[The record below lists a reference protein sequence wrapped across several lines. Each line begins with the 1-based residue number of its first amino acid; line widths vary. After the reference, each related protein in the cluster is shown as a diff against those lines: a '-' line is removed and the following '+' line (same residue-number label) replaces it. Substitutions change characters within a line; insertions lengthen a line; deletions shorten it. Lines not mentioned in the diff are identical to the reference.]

1 MFDLLDVL
9 KDTNSIGI
17 SGHIRPDGDC
27 VGSTM
32 ATYMYLTKMFQEK
45 KIDIFLEPIPD
56 AYSCIARLDEVR
68 TDFATDVDSYD
79 AFIVIDCDY
88 TRIGQA
94 QSYFENAKLKINV
107 DHHISNT
114 GCGDINY
121 IVPTASSACELVFD
135 LIGEEGLDEDIA
147 LALYLGIIH
156 DCGVFQYSNTSP
168 KTLETAAKLI
178 PFGFDFSKIIEETFY
193 QKTYMQNLLLGK
205 AVTDS
210 KLILDGHSIYSVI
223 SKQVMDEYNAKSSDL
238 DGIVNQLRNTK
249 GVDCAIFMYELEDG
263 GYKISMRSNEKVNVS
278 AIAKK
283 FGGGGHIKAAG
294 VTMDGTVEEIVSK
307 LSDLIEEQLKLLKA

>member
-88 TRIGQA
+88 TR
-94 QSYFENAKLKINV
+94 SEF
-107 DHHISNT
+107 
-114 GCGDINY
+114 
-121 IVPTASSACELVFD
+121 
-135 LIGEEGLDEDIA
+135 
-147 LALYLGIIH
+147 
-156 DCGVFQYSNTSP
+156 GV
-168 KTLETAAKLI
+168 
-178 PFGFDFSKIIEETFY
+178 
-193 QKTYMQNLLLGK
+193 
-205 AVTDS
+205 
-210 KLILDGHSIYSVI
+210 
-223 SKQVMDEYNAKSSDL
+223 
-238 DGIVNQLRNTK
+238 
-249 GVDCAIFMYELEDG
+249 
-263 GYKISMRSNEKVNVS
+263 
-278 AIAKK
+278 
-283 FGGGGHIKAAG
+283 
-294 VTMDGTVEEIVSK
+294 
-307 LSDLIEEQLKLLKA
+307 

>member
-9 KDTNSIGI
+9 KDANSIGI

-32 ATYMYLTKMFQEK
+32 ATYMYLTKMFQDK
-45 KIDIFLEPIPD
+45 KIDIFLEPIPEV
-56 AYSCIARLDEVR
+56 YFCIKRLDEVR
-68 TDFATDVDSYD
+68 TDFSTDVDSYD
-79 AFIVIDCDY
+79 AFIVIDCDC
-88 TRIGQA
+88 TRTGQA
-94 QSYFENAKLKINV
+94 QPYFDNAKLKINV

-168 KTLETAAKLI
+168 KTLNTAAKLI
-178 PFGFDFSKIIEETFY
+178 EFNFDFSKIIEETFY

-205 AVTDS
+205 AVMES
-210 KLILDGHSIYSVI
+210 KLILDGHGIYSVI
-223 SKQVMDEYNAKSSDL
+223 SKEVMEEYNAKSSDL

-249 GVDCAIFMYELEDG
+249 GVDCAIFMYELKDG
-263 GYKISMRSNEKVNVS
+263 EYKISMRSNEKVNVS
-278 AIAKK
+278 AIAKQ

-294 VTMDGTVEEIVSK
+294 VTMEGTVEEIVSK

>member
-9 KDTNSIGI
+9 KDANSIGI

-32 ATYMYLTKMFQEK
+32 AMYMYLTKMFQEK
-45 KIDIFLEPIPD
+45 RIDIFLEPIPE
-56 AYSCIARLDEVR
+56 AYSCIKRLDEVR
-68 TDFATDVDSYD
+68 TDFITDVDCYD
-79 AFIVIDCDY
+79 AFIVIDCDN

-94 QSYFENAKLKINV
+94 QPYYEKAKLKINV
-107 DHHISNT
+107 DHHISNP
-114 GCGDINY
+114 GCGDVNY
-121 IVPTASSACELVFD
+121 IVPSASSASELVFD
-135 LIGEEGLDEDIA
+135 LIGETGLNTDIA
-147 LALYLGIIH
+147 LSIYLGIIH
-156 DCGVFQYSNTSP
+156 DTGVFQYSNTSQ

-193 QKTYMQNLLLGK
+193 QKTYMQNLLLGR
-205 AVTDS
+205 AVSSS
-210 KLILDGHSIYSVI
+210 KLILDGHVIYSVV
-223 SKQVMDEYNAKSSDL
+223 SKEMMQEFNAKSSDL

-249 GVDCAIFMYELEDG
+249 GVDCAIFMYELEEG
-263 GYKISMRSNEKVNVS
+263 GYKVSMRSNEKVNVS
-278 AIAKK
+278 VIAKT

-294 VTMDGTVEEIVSK
+294 VTMDGTEKEIVSK